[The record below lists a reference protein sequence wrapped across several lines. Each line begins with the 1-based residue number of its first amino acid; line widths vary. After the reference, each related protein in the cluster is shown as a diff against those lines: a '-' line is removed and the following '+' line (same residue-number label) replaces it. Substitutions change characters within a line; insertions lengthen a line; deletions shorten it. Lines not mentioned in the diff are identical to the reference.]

1 MIKINK
7 KIIFTVF
14 IFGIVINTLNAQE
27 KSEKV
32 TRDLHTI
39 IDKSNSFK
47 EYKVIEK
54 KAILNFESTLN
65 NYIQQEKST
74 QSSLRTQLSANEKKI
89 ITLQKQL
96 DEFKSKNETL
106 VAEKANINFLGFSI
120 SKESYSITMWAL
132 FLGALAAA
140 VILFL
145 SFKRANKVTKE
156 SKSLL
161 ADLEEEY
168 QNYRGVCVEREQSL
182 RRQLFDAV
190 KKSKDLKN
198 VS

>member
-1 MIKINK
+1 MKRIKQNSILAFFILCTS
-7 KIIFTVF
+7 II
-14 IFGIVINTLNAQE
+14 TLQAQE
-27 KSEKV
+27 KSTKL
-32 TRDLHTI
+32 TNDLSNL
-39 IDKSNSFK
+39 IDKSNSFQD
-47 EYKVIEK
+47 YKVIK
-54 KAILNFESTLN
+54 KASITNFQASLNSYIKQEQSIQTNLENQINAN
-65 NYIQQEKST
+65 NKEIKALEKELKT
-74 QSSLRTQLSANEKKI
+74 IKDTNEK
-89 ITLQKQL
+89 LA
-96 DEFKSKNETL
+96 
-106 VAEKANINFLGFSI
+106 AEKANINFLGLSI

-132 FLGALAAA
+132 FLGALAAT

-182 RRQLFDAV
+182 RRQLFDEV

>member
-1 MIKINK
+1 MKRIKQNSILAFFILCTS
-7 KIIFTVF
+7 II
-14 IFGIVINTLNAQE
+14 TLQAQE
-27 KSEKV
+27 KSTKL
-32 TRDLHTI
+32 TNDLSNL
-39 IDKSNSFK
+39 IDKSNSFQD
-47 EYKVIEK
+47 YKVIK
-54 KAILNFESTLN
+54 KASITNFQASLNSYIKQEQSIQTNLENQINAN
-65 NYIQQEKST
+65 NKEINALEKELKT
-74 QSSLRTQLSANEKKI
+74 IKNTNEK
-89 ITLQKQL
+89 LA
-96 DEFKSKNETL
+96 
-106 VAEKANINFLGFSI
+106 AEKANINFLGLSI

-156 SKSLL
+156 SKTLL

-182 RRQLFDAV
+182 RRQLFDEV

>member
-1 MIKINK
+1 MKRIKQNSILAFFILCTS
-7 KIIFTVF
+7 II
-14 IFGIVINTLNAQE
+14 TLQAQE
-27 KSEKV
+27 KSTKL
-32 TRDLHTI
+32 TNDLSNL
-39 IDKSNSFK
+39 IDKSNSFQD
-47 EYKVIEK
+47 YKVIK
-54 KAILNFESTLN
+54 KASITNFQASLNSYIKQEQSIQTNLENQINAN
-65 NYIQQEKST
+65 NKEIKALEKELKT
-74 QSSLRTQLSANEKKI
+74 IKNTNEKL
-89 ITLQKQL
+89 T
-96 DEFKSKNETL
+96 
-106 VAEKANINFLGFSI
+106 AEKANINFLGLSI

-182 RRQLFDAV
+182 RRQLFDEV

>member
-1 MIKINK
+1 MKRIKQNSILAFFILCTS
-7 KIIFTVF
+7 IIA
-14 IFGIVINTLNAQE
+14 LQAQE
-27 KSEKV
+27 KSNKL
-32 TRDLHTI
+32 TNDLNNL
-39 IDKSNSFK
+39 IDKSNSFQD
-47 EYKVIEK
+47 YKVIK
-54 KAILNFESTLN
+54 KASITNFQASLNSYIKEEQSIQTNLENEIKAN
-65 NYIQQEKST
+65 NKEIKALEKELKT
-74 QSSLRTQLSANEKKI
+74 IKTTNER
-89 ITLQKQL
+89 LA
-96 DEFKSKNETL
+96 
-106 VAEKANINFLGFSI
+106 AEKANINFLGFSI

-182 RRQLFDAV
+182 RRQLFDEV